1 MSKNSSHL
9 ASRKWKKQRELVF
22 RTMGHDCYIC
32 GEYATAI
39 DHVISRK
46 RGGGD
51 NLENLAPICKPC
63 NSRKGS
69 KEYSVFLGRT
79 ATPPVLGSYRD
90 WETDR
95 KSVV

>member
-22 RTMGHDCYIC
+22 RTKGRECYIC
-32 GEYATAI
+32 KEYATAV

-51 NLENLAPICKPC
+51 NLENLEPIVRAAIHAREAR
-63 NSRKGS
+63 NIA
-69 KEYSVFLGRT
+69 FF
-79 ATPPVLGSYRD
+79 
-90 WETDR
+90 
-95 KSVV
+95 

>member
-32 GEYATAI
+32 GEYATAV

-51 NLENLAPICKPC
+51 NLENLAPICKPYKLQ
-63 NSRKGS
+63 RKLRS
-69 KEYSVFLGRT
+69 
-79 ATPPVLGSYRD
+79 
-90 WETDR
+90 
-95 KSVV
+95 